1 MTKPKHGH
9 FAGAWLDGQI
19 DRALITAR
27 LKSEG
32 HAIHDIAP
40 VLVALS
46 SLAAARR
53 FNHERQSVEPRPAH
67 WQELVAAITVPAT
80 LAPAD
85 VANVRAQISRL
96 PAGVLAYLNQLL
108 FQAQGLGWREVL
120 GRLGF
125 DADATV
131 TLRAALGTLAEGL
144 RGVHGKPGPH
154 PANSVGQA
162 LRELVAVLQSHS
174 TLNSVK
180 ARELAAELL
189 RMVEIPAP
197 EGRSQLAELMRS

>member
-9 FAGAWLDGQI
+9 FAGAWLDGHI
-19 DRALITAR
+19 EKAVITAR

-40 VLVALS
+40 VLAVLS
-46 SLAAARR
+46 SIAAAWR
-53 FNHERQSVEPRPAH
+53 FNHERQVVEPRPAQWH
-67 WQELVAAITVPAT
+67 ELLAAITVPPTLTPAT
-80 LAPAD
+80 
-85 VANVRAQISRL
+85 VVQVRAQISHL

-108 FQAQGLGWREVL
+108 FQSEGRGWRDVL
-120 GRLGF
+120 DRLGV
-125 DADATV
+125 DADAAV
-131 TLRAALGTLAEGL
+131 TLRAALGMLAEGL

-154 PANSVGQA
+154 PANSVGHA
-162 LRELVAVLQSHS
+162 LRELVAVL
-174 TLNSVK
+174 LANSKLKPVK

-197 EGRSQLAELMRS
+197 EGRSQLADLMRP